1 MNRRVRSLAR
11 TATIGLAVVSLA
23 GCGGG
28 DDTVGFGAEAAWS
41 RPTPTGAATGVLYL
55 TVTSDRSDALV
66 GVDVPAAVAGR
77 AELHT
82 TTAADGGHQH
92 HHGGSGDESEPAV
105 DGTATAAEPAMT
117 MTPVESFPI
126 AAGGTLLFEAGGN
139 HVMLL
144 DLPDPL
150 TSGETYTATLHFES
164 GRTLDVDV
172 VVAEN
177 APD

>member
-1 MNRRVRSLAR
+1 MPTTFGGVQVRA
-11 TATIGLAVVSLA
+11 GLYFVVTKRWRGS
-23 GCGGG
+23 
-28 DDTVGFGAEAAWS
+28 
-41 RPTPTGAATGVLYL
+41 TGAATGVLYL

-66 GVDVPAAVAGR
+66 GVDVPTDVAGR

-82 TTAADGGHQH
+82 TMAADGGHEH
-92 HHGGSGDESEPAV
+92 HHGGDTATTVEPAEP
-105 DGTATAAEPAMT
+105 AEPAMT
-117 MTPVESFPI
+117 MAPVESFPI

-150 TSGETYTATLHFES
+150 TSGETYTATLRFES